1 MRMDTPAV
9 GACRWLRLVARSE
22 NGLLVLLLAA
32 TIVLAAVQIVRRNV
46 FEAGL
51 VWGEPLVRLIVLWVG
66 LTGAVVASR
75 IDRHIHVNVLA
86 RLLPARL
93 QHAARVFNRCLHP
106 LGVRRR
112 RLARGA
118 LCRRGVSGRNR
129 SLRWGTGVGGRVH
142 LPAGFGVIALRYAL
156 HTHTRARMPGRCN
169 NGSERRPAGAEGGS
183 GVILGGLILLLL
195 TLFGAPRLRRLRSC
209 APRWISR

>member
-1 MRMDTPAV
+1 MDTPAV

-86 RLLPARL
+86 RLLPARF
-93 QHAARVFNRCLHP
+93 QHAARAYSTDAFTRLVCAVVAWHAARFVAAEYP
-106 LGVRRR
+106 AETEAFDGVPVWV
-112 RLARGA
+112 AA
-118 LCRRGVSGRNR
+118 FIC
-129 SLRWGTGVGGRVH
+129 
-142 LPAGFGVIALRYAL
+142 P
-156 HTHTRARMPGRCN
+156 RA
-169 NGSERRPAGAEGGS
+169 SA
-183 GVILGGLILLLL
+183 
-195 TLFGAPRLRRLRSC
+195 
-209 APRWISR
+209 